1 MFSHLLTVECML
13 WFGKKC
19 LRPGMAPKMNFFYCL
34 VDIGTLYTTF
44 NDFLIQTNF
53 WIFLSEK
60 SNMAAK
66 KSKMAALT
74 LKSLTRIF
82 SGNISDRH
90 VIFDTFHR
98 CTFLSV
104 LTEANYIKFTI
115 FQLIREN
122 IFFVFFTKNGP
133 IFGTFALENF
143 RQK

>member
-1 MFSHLLTVECML
+1 M
-13 WFGKKC
+13 
-19 LRPGMAPKMNFFYCL
+19 

-44 NDFLIQTNF
+44 NDFL
-53 WIFLSEK
+53 SEK
-60 SNMAAK
+60 SNMAAE

-82 SGNISDRH
+82 SVNISDRH

-104 LTEANYIKFTI
+104 LTEANFIKFTI

-122 IFFVFFTKNGP
+122 NFWAFFTKNQP
-133 IFGTFALENF
+133 IFGTFALKNF